1 MTQLTRLIP
10 NDRIIRLQGA
20 IIIAVALLFAGLL
33 GSRFFSLG
41 NFQSIASQ
49 LPILGLLALGMGI
62 TMLTGGI
69 NLSIIAGANACS
81 LVMAAIIVSHPDQP
95 LFLALALVAGLLVAV
110 AIGALNGAL
119 VAWIGVSPI
128 LASLGTMTLITGLN
142 ILLSNGAVI
151 SGFPAAI
158 QFLGNGAVLGVP
170 VALILFLLVAAGLWL
185 LLEHTTL
192 GRSLYL
198 IGSNE
203 QATRFSGVNTA
214 RVQVAVYIL
223 SALLGWGA
231 ALLMM
236 AKFNSAKAGYGESY
250 LLVTILASVL
260 GGINPDGGFGRI
272 LGLVLA
278 LIVWQR
284 PNLLLLDEPTNHLDL
299 DMRQALTEALIDFEG
314 ALVVVSH
321 DRHLLRS
328 TTDDLYLVHDG
339 QVEPFE
345 GDLDDYQQW
354 LVDLQRQESQQDAPE
369 KESGGNSAQARKD
382 QKRREAEFRT
392 QTQPLRKQI
401 ARLEQQ
407 MEKLGAELAAVEEQ
421 LADPALYDISRKA
434 ELTDCL
440 QKQSQAKSAL
450 EETEMTWLDAQEQL
464 EQLTQAFEA

>member
-95 LFLALALVAGLLVAV
+95 LFLALVAGLLVAV

-278 LIVWQR
+278 LIVLQMLESGL
-284 PNLLLLDEPTNHLDL
+284 NLLGVSSYLT
-299 DMRQALTEALIDFEG
+299 MALWGGVLILFIAL
-314 ALVVVSH
+314 
-321 DRHLLRS
+321 
-328 TTDDLYLVHDG
+328 
-339 QVEPFE
+339 Q
-345 GDLDDYQQW
+345 
-354 LVDLQRQESQQDAPE
+354 
-369 KESGGNSAQARKD
+369 N
-382 QKRREAEFRT
+382 
-392 QTQPLRKQI
+392 
-401 ARLEQQ
+401 
-407 MEKLGAELAAVEEQ
+407 
-421 LADPALYDISRKA
+421 RKA
-434 ELTDCL
+434 
-440 QKQSQAKSAL
+440 
-450 EETEMTWLDAQEQL
+450 
-464 EQLTQAFEA
+464 

>member
-95 LFLALALVAGLLVAV
+95 LFLALALLAGLLVAV

-170 VALILFLLVAAGLWL
+170 VALILFLLVAVGLW

-203 QATRFSGVNTA
+203 QATRFSGVKTA
-214 RVQVAVYIL
+214 RVQIAVYIL

-278 LIVWQR
+278 LIVLQMLESGL
-284 PNLLLLDEPTNHLDL
+284 NLLGVSSYLT
-299 DMRQALTEALIDFEG
+299 MALWGGVLILFIAL
-314 ALVVVSH
+314 
-321 DRHLLRS
+321 
-328 TTDDLYLVHDG
+328 
-339 QVEPFE
+339 Q
-345 GDLDDYQQW
+345 
-354 LVDLQRQESQQDAPE
+354 
-369 KESGGNSAQARKD
+369 N
-382 QKRREAEFRT
+382 
-392 QTQPLRKQI
+392 
-401 ARLEQQ
+401 
-407 MEKLGAELAAVEEQ
+407 
-421 LADPALYDISRKA
+421 RKA
-434 ELTDCL
+434 
-440 QKQSQAKSAL
+440 
-450 EETEMTWLDAQEQL
+450 
-464 EQLTQAFEA
+464 